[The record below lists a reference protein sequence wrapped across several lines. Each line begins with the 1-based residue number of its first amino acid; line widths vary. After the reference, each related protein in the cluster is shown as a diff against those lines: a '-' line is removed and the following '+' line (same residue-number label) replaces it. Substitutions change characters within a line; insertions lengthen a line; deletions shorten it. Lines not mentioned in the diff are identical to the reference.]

1 MFASRYFQLSPN
13 CLTICFQ
20 CVYLA
25 CYILVRHSNNNSS
38 PPKDLSLRNMSKP
51 FGNTSDVMML
61 FSRWLSVPHTMS
73 GWCSCSNV
81 AKSSR
86 FPVER
91 RLQQFTV
98 IIFSLCSFRLVGLGI
113 SRMSSV
119 PVISVVPVVC

>member
-1 MFASRYFQLSPN
+1 MLPITSSLAQTASQFVSNASTLHATYLSDTATKTPP
-13 CLTICFQ
+13 
-20 CVYLA
+20 
-25 CYILVRHSNNNSS
+25 
-38 PPKDLSLRNMSKP
+38 PPKDLSLRNISKP
-51 FGNTSDVMML
+51 FGNTSGVVML

-73 GWCSCSNV
+73 GWCSCSNA

-98 IIFSLCSFRLVGLGI
+98 IIFSLCSFRLVGHGI